1 MGKEYENDMFV
12 GTFNGGFIYNF
23 DLNNDRNKLVLK
35 GVLQD
40 QVADN
45 NEELQDVIF
54 GEIMSSITDLETGPD
69 GYLYVLAKGEGKI
82 WRIVP
87 SDTKNS

>member
-1 MGKEYENDMFV
+1 MFV

-23 DLNNDRNKLVLK
+23 DLNNDRNKLLLK

-45 NEELQDVIF
+45 NEQLQDVIF

-87 SDTKNS
+87 SDTGNS